1 MDGQIKNSSKDG
13 WVSKRFYAQGGFRTL
28 ALFIKKQAEFNKV
41 VVLLKVSFLPKIYA
55 RRISELTIFWQNGNH
70 VLILFYLKLKWI
82 FPINVK
88 GLKKFQ
94 NSKYIVLVS
103 LMLTLT
109 KYLVIRLLVLDNC
122 ASRFVVFIEF
132 GSARSSFRSSVCN
145 SRYEVIES

>member
-1 MDGQIKNSSKDG
+1 M
-13 WVSKRFYAQGGFRTL
+13 QGGFRTL
-28 ALFIKKQAEFNKV
+28 ALFIKKRAKFNKV

-55 RRISELTIFWQNGNH
+55 RRISELTIFWQNRNH
-70 VLILFYLKLKWI
+70 VLILFYLKLKRT

-88 GLKKFQ
+88 GLKKYQ
-94 NSKYIVLVS
+94 NSEYIVLVS

-109 KYLVIRLLVLDNC
+109 KYLVIRLLVLDNR